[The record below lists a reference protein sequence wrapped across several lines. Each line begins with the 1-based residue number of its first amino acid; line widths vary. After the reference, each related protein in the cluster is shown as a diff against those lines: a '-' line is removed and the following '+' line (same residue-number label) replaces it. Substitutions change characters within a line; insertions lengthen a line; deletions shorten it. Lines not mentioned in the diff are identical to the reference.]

1 MTRTERRAAR
11 LAVIAA
17 EREKRPRAYA
27 KHAARLLNLT
37 PRQVRRIAEY
47 WGLTCPKK

>member
-27 KHAARLLNLT
+27 KHAARILNLT
-37 PRQVRRIAEY
+37 TRQVIELAHY
-47 WGLTCPKK
+47 WGLTCRRS